1 MPVAKPCIGEQ
12 KSRRRF
18 AAGLL
23 FFLAACPL
31 AWWLLFKPSGVA
43 VELVAM
49 PWRLEIEIEKLMEEG
64 ESSWCDEM
72 PADASRISRRLIADP
87 SGMRPQPTEHCRF
100 TRPQWRTMRK
110 ASAEGLAPASPKWP
124 QPSLNGLGLN
134 ELGNERAGRRDAFYE
149 LKLRNEAGQTWD
161 CRLPAAEWQMHQLG
175 ARYRL
180 EVDRFGVA
188 DCASLRL

>member
-1 MPVAKPCIGEQ
+1 MPAAKPKLNKQ
-12 KSRRRF
+12 NSSRRHG
-18 AAGLL
+18 AGLL
-23 FFLAACPL
+23 FFLTVCPL

-72 PADASRISRRLIADP
+72 PADASHITRRQIADP
-87 SGMRPQPTEHCRF
+87 TGIRPEPTEHCRF

-110 ASAEGLAPASPKWP
+110 ATLEGLAPAPPTWP
-124 QPSLNGLGLN
+124 TTSLNGLDPK
-134 ELGNERAGRRDAFYE
+134 ELGAERAGHREAFYE
-149 LKLRNEAGQTWD
+149 LKLRNENGQIWS
-161 CRLPAAEWQMHQLG
+161 CRLTLAEWQLHKLG
-175 ARYRL
+175 ARYRV

-188 DCASLRL
+188 DCSSLR